1 MDIVDEATRSRMMSG
16 IRGANTA
23 PEIALRRALHALGLR
38 FRLHGKLLP
47 GKPDIVSR
55 RYGAVIYVHGCF
67 WHRHPGCRY
76 ASTPKTREEFWQTK
90 FEANVRRDVKARDQ
104 ALNLGWRVATV
115 WECAL
120 RKPSQVDT
128 TALTLMEWLK
138 SGERTLSIGAPS
150 SEAVEPS
157 SAKQLLKKGG

>member
-1 MDIVDEATRSRMMSG
+1 MDIVDKPTRSRMMSG

-23 PEIALRRALHALGLR
+23 PELALRRALHALGLR

-55 RYGAVIYVHGCF
+55 RYRALIYVHGCF

-76 ASTPKTREEFWQTK
+76 ASMPKTREEFWQTK
-90 FEANVRRDVKARDQ
+90 FEGNVRRDIKVRDE
-104 ALNLGWRVATV
+104 ALQLGWRVATV

-120 RKPSQVDT
+120 RKPEQIDLS
-128 TALTLMEWLK
+128 ALAVKEWLV
-138 SGERTLSIGAPS
+138 SGGPTLEIGAPM
-150 SEAVEPS
+150 SEEIECVAV
-157 SAKQLLKKGG
+157 

>member
-1 MDIVDEATRSRMMSG
+1 MDIVDKATRSRMMSG
-16 IRGANTA
+16 IKGSNTA
-23 PEIALRRALHALGLR
+23 PELALRRALHALGFR

-76 ASTPKTREEFWQTK
+76 ASTPKSREEFWRTK
-90 FEANVRRDVKARDQ
+90 FEGNVRRDMKVHDEVLR
-104 ALNLGWRVATV
+104 LGWRVATV

-120 RKPSQVDT
+120 RKPDQIDRSAV
-128 TALTLMEWLK
+128 AVKEWLLFGG
-138 SGERTLSIGAPS
+138 STLDIGAPV
-150 SEAVEPS
+150 SEEIECVS
-157 SAKQLLKKGG
+157 VGT

>member
-1 MDIVDEATRSRMMSG
+1 MDIVDKATRSRMMSG

-23 PEIALRRALHALGLR
+23 PELALRRALHALGLR

-55 RYGAVIYVHGCF
+55 RYGALIYVHGCF

-76 ASTPKTREEFWQTK
+76 ASMPKTREEFWRTK
-90 FEANVRRDVKARDQ
+90 FEGNVQRDMKVRDE
-104 ALNLGWRVATV
+104 ALRLGWRVATV

-120 RKPSQVDT
+120 RKADGVDT
-128 TALTLMEWLK
+128 SALAVLEWLN
-138 SGERTLSIGAPS
+138 SDRPTLDVGKPIKES
-150 SEAVEPS
+150 VEIS
-157 SAKQLLKKGG
+157 L